1 MIPRGTRLLAVAALA
16 IVACSSDDGSSEDY
30 TMGEPGEPG
39 TVVRSEEL
47 DVPEVDGTIWD
58 LTYRSETVLG
68 EPTEVTALVAQPSS
82 PAPDGGYPVLSW
94 GHGTAGL
101 ADECAPSQVGA
112 GEAFA
117 LIQPYLDAGYVVAA
131 SDYEGLGGPGA
142 HPYLVSGSEARSVL
156 DAARAARV
164 LVPETS
170 ERLLVVGGSQGGHAA
185 LATAEFA
192 ADWAPELDLVA
203 TVAIAPLADLTV
215 AVPVMFS
222 LPAASGFAVL
232 VAAGWADAYPGL
244 DASDVLGPAGVEI
257 AERAVDD
264 SCVAEVFADAGE
276 ADPDA
281 LVAAQPDELDR
292 WRERIEENTIR
303 PELVTGPLFVAQG
316 TADQLIPAELT
327 DRFVQDLCAAGAD
340 VVYQS
345 YEGADHGTVFE
356 ESDDDIIAWLAARL
370 AGEPDQ
376 PTC

>member
-1 MIPRGTRLLAVAALA
+1 MIARATRLLAIAALVL
-16 IVACSSDDGSSEDY
+16 VACSSDDGSSEEY

-47 DVPEVDGTIWD
+47 DVPEIDGTIWD

-82 PAPDGGYPVLSW
+82 PAPGGGYPVLSW
-94 GHGTAGL
+94 AHGTAGL

-112 GEAFA
+112 AEVFTN
-117 LIQPYLDAGYVVAA
+117 LQPYLDAGYVVAA

-156 DAARAARV
+156 DAARAARE
-164 LVPETS
+164 LVSTTS
-170 ERLLVVGGSQGGHAA
+170 EQLLVVGGSQGGHAA
-185 LATAEFA
+185 LATVELA

-203 TVAIAPLADLTV
+203 TVAIAPLADLTL
-215 AVPVMFS
+215 AVPAMFG
-222 LPAASGFAVL
+222 LPSAAGFAVL

-244 DASDVLGPAGVEI
+244 DVSDVLGPTGVEI

-264 SCVAEVFADAGE
+264 SCVTEVFGDAGE
-276 ADPDA
+276 ADPEA
-281 LVAAQPDELDR
+281 VVAAQPAELDS
-292 WRERIEENTIR
+292 WRERIEENSIR
-303 PELVTGPLFVAQG
+303 PELVTGPVFVAQG

-327 DRFVQDLCAAGAD
+327 DRFVQDLCAAGAA
-340 VVYQS
+340 VVYRS
-345 YEGADHGTVFE
+345 YEGADHGTVFV
-356 ESDDDIIAWLAARL
+356 ESFDDILAWLAARL